1 MTSPQRLQKLLA
13 GTALVIGA
21 ALLLVGLAAP
31 QGDATAAPATMARH
45 PATGS
50 CPSTPTAGHLTISSR
65 CVDAPLV
72 AVGITHNAVDIP
84 ANVHVVGWYQNT
96 PSPNASA
103 GSTVI
108 VGHVNYYTQ
117 GAGAFY
123 QLWFVKPGAIVKI
136 NYQGHLHSWKVV
148 STQYIDKGHLPWSL
162 FASSGKRYLTLITC
176 GGILQH
182 SAAGWHYNDNVVVR
196 AVPVS

>member
-84 ANVHVVGWYQNT
+84 ANVHVVGWYKNT

-136 NYQGHLHSWKVV
+136 NYQGHL
-148 STQYIDKGHLPWSL
+148 PWSL